1 MAGVFDDDIA
11 TAQELI
17 AEFGQD
23 CWWQKPAP
31 VADNSVPGYPTD
43 GALPDAVPC
52 KIAFFSAR
60 DLNRGT
66 FEFLQQMGFSLEVPD
81 SGEVGLLAGGIDFTP
96 EMTDTLRRGA
106 EDADEC
112 SIDKIDRLAP
122 NGVPILYY
130 VVVSA

>member
-31 VADNSVPGYPTD
+31 VASTAIPGYPTD

-66 FEFLQQMGFSLEVPD
+66 FEFLQQMGFSLEVPET
-81 SGEVGLLAGGIDFTP
+81 GEIGLLAGAITFEP
-96 EMTDTLRRGA
+96 EMTDTVRRGA
-106 EDADEC
+106 IDASE
-112 SIDKIDRLAP
+112 SSVDKVDRLAP
-122 NGVPILYY
+122 NGTPILYY

>member
-31 VADNSVPGYPTD
+31 VASTAIPGYPTD
-43 GALPDAVPC
+43 GALPAPVPC

-66 FEFLQQMGFSLEVPD
+66 FEFLQQMGLSLEVPV
-81 SGEVGLLAGGIDFTP
+81 SGEIGLLAGGISFTP

-106 EDADEC
+106 VDAPEV
-112 SIDKIDRLAP
+112 SIDKLDRLAP
-122 NGVPILYY
+122 NGTPVLYY
-130 VVVSA
+130 VEVTA